1 MFSTSVTQGVKYSLS
16 QAPKVSFFQKEK
28 SKNPSFETLN
38 DKLTFYTNVDS
49 VLQID
54 LNQDLPLPSMDVEI
68 LVFDFQQGI
77 FISNAFHYGKK
88 TKRTIEKNQTSPF
101 SMAFK
106 FICKN
111 LQPFDSLYLIVTF
124 KTKEEGII
132 FQSHSQEIFV
142 LAKRTPQ
149 CIKRK
154 SPQASPFHQPTAKV
168 TKYNQESELYGN
180 DAENILNLIELLL
193 HSKSKDFS
201 LFESIEL

>member
-38 DKLTFYTNVDS
+38 EQLTFYTNVDS
-49 VLQID
+49 VLQIV
-54 LNQDLPLPSMDVEI
+54 LNQDDLPLPSMDVEI
-68 LVFDFQQGI
+68 HVFDFQQGI

-132 FQSHSQEIFV
+132 FQSQSQEIFV

-154 SPQASPFHQPTAKV
+154 SPEASPFHQPTAKV
-168 TKYNQESELYGN
+168 TKFNQEPELFGN
-180 DAENILNLIELLL
+180 DAESNVNFESCYCTKLEYY
-193 HSKSKDFS
+193 S
-201 LFESIEL
+201 LFDQ